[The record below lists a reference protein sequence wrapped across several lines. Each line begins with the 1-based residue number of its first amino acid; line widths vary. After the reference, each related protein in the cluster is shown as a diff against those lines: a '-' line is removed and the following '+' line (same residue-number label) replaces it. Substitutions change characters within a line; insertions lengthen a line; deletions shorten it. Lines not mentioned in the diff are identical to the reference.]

1 MSALLEVSE
10 LRAGYGAVRVLQG
23 IDFSVEAG
31 EVVVIL
37 GANGAGKTTT
47 LRAISGMIDATG
59 QAVFVGRPIIGRR
72 PEQIA
77 AAGIAHV
84 PQGRGTIVDLTVD
97 DNLRIGA
104 YQRRDSE
111 IASDIDRWYT
121 TFPRLRERHAQQAG
135 SMSGGEQQM
144 LAIARALMARPKLVL
159 LDEPSLGLA
168 PLITQELFRTLGELN
183 RADGISMLIVEQNAG
198 LALKLASRGYVLE
211 TGTIVISGSA
221 TDLAGNDDVRRA
233 YLGI

>member
-1 MSALLEVSE
+1 VSALLEVSE
-10 LRAGYGAVRVLQG
+10 LRAAYGAVRVLHG
-23 IDFSVEAG
+23 VDFSVNDG

-47 LRAISGMIDATG
+47 LRAICGMVDAHG
-59 QAVFVGRPIIGRR
+59 HIELAGRPILGRK

-77 AAGIAHV
+77 AAGVAHV
-84 PQGRGTIVDLTVD
+84 PQGRGTIVDLTVA

-104 YQRRDSE
+104 YSRRDKE
-111 IASDIDRWYT
+111 VGTDIDRWFSV
-121 TFPRLRERHAQQAG
+121 FPRLGERNDQQAG

-144 LAIARALMARPKLVL
+144 LAIARAMMARPKLVL

-168 PLITQELFRTLGELN
+168 PIVTQMLFRTLGDLN
-183 RADGISMLIVEQNAG
+183 RAQGVSMLVVEQNAN
-198 LALKLASRGYVLE
+198 LALGIATRGYVLE
-211 TGTIVISGSA
+211 TGTIVTSGSA
-221 TDLAGNDDVRRA
+221 VELAGNDEVRRA

>member
-1 MSALLEVSE
+1 VTALLEVSE

-47 LRAISGMIDATG
+47 LRAISGMIEATG
-59 QAVFVGRPIIGRR
+59 QAVFAGRSIIGRR
-72 PEQIA
+72 TEQIA

-183 RADGISMLIVEQNAG
+183 RTDGTSMLIVEQNAG
-198 LALKLASRGYVLE
+198 LALQLAARGYVLE
-211 TGTIVISGSA
+211 TGTMVTSGSA
-221 TDLAGNDDVRRA
+221 ADLAGNDEVRRA

>member
-1 MSALLEVSE
+1 MSSLLEVSE

-47 LRAISGMIDATG
+47 LRAISGMIAATG
-59 QAVFVGRPIIGRR
+59 QAVFAGRPIIGRR

-104 YQRRDSE
+104 YLRRDSE

-121 TFPRLRERHAQQAG
+121 TFPRLKERHAQQAG

-211 TGTIVISGSA
+211 TGTIVTSGSA
-221 TDLAGNDDVRRA
+221 ADLAGNDDVRRA